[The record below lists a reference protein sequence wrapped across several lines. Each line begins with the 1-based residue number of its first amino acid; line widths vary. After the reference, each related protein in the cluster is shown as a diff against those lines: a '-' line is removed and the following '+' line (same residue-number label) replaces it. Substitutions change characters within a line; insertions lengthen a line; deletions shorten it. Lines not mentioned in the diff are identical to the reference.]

1 MDPMKPDAENHAV
14 TDIETLER
22 LYAKPL
28 EASVAKEIDYI
39 HPDYRAFIE
48 AAPFVV
54 LATGGP
60 EGMDASPRGDRP
72 GFVVVADEKTLLLP
86 DRRGNNRIDSL
97 RNLVSDP
104 RVGLLFLVPGVSETI
119 RVNGRAVISTAPEL
133 LQRLAVEGKPP
144 RSVLVVQVERVY
156 FQCARAIL
164 RSALWDPAQQVERAS
179 LPSVGR
185 ILDDLTQSR
194 IEAASYDA
202 SLAGRIKTTLY

>member
-22 LYAKPL
+22 LYEKPL

-48 AAPFVV
+48 ASPFVV

-60 EGMDASPRGDRP
+60 EGMDASPRGDPP

-86 DRRGNNRIDSL
+86 DRRGNNRIDSM

-104 RVGLLFLVPGVSETI
+104 RVGLLFLIPGVSETI
-119 RVNGRAVISTAPEL
+119 RVNGRATISTAPEL
-133 LQRLAVEGKPP
+133 LQRFAVDGKPP

-164 RSALWDPAQQVERAS
+164 RSALWDPAHQVERAS

-202 SLAGRIKTTLY
+202 SLDGRIKTTLY

>member
-1 MDPMKPDAENHAV
+1 MNKPDAEDHAV

-22 LYAKPL
+22 LYEKPL
-28 EASVAKEIDYI
+28 GASVVKEIDYI

-48 AAPFVV
+48 ASPFVV

-97 RNLVSDP
+97 RNLVRDP
-104 RVGLLFLVPGVSETI
+104 RVGLLFLIPGASETI
-119 RVNGRAVISTAPEL
+119 RVNGRATVSTAPEL
-133 LQRLAVEGKPP
+133 LQRFTVDGKPP
-144 RSVLVVQVERVY
+144 RTVLVVTVERVY
-156 FQCARAIL
+156 FQCARAIV
-164 RSALWDPAQQVERAS
+164 RSALWDPAKRVERAR

-185 ILDDLTQSR
+185 ILDDLTKSR
-194 IEAASYDA
+194 IDGNLYDA
-202 SLAGRIKTTLY
+202 SLAERLPKSLY